1 MWSGAG
7 AGGDEGERVDGME
20 IHLSEG
26 PGESREQMERWEL
39 NQKGGGTVEDEEAGL
54 FLLMT
59 SSRGFSEKSEPQTES
74 YPANSIAVFQIAVFN
89 NIDCIVQSF
98 NTVSLLLN
106 CALPFYTFQKR
117 IIIIVLLTSLLLQL
131 CCNSEL

>member
-1 MWSGAG
+1 
-7 AGGDEGERVDGME
+7 
-20 IHLSEG
+20 
-26 PGESREQMERWEL
+26 MERWEL

-59 SSRGFSEKSEPQTES
+59 SSRGFSEKIGAPDRILSGKLDSCVPNCRL
-74 YPANSIAVFQIAVFN
+74 Y
-89 NIDCIVQSF
+89 NIYCIVQSF

-106 CALPFYTFQKR
+106 CALPFYTFQKL
-117 IIIIVLLTSLLLQL
+117 IIIVLLASLLLQL